1 MHDAS
6 PFGDVFLNTDEVI
19 FETHTEL
26 TQQTCKCALRLSC
39 IPYWTSQNTCSL
51 LFWSSWDEYSDD
63 RQATA

>member
-39 IPYWTSQNTCSL
+39 IPYWTL
-51 LFWSSWDEYSDD
+51 RIRVRYYSGPHGTNI
-63 RQATA
+63 RQPRVG